1 MDIRRLVL
9 HGPSSLP
16 DGCITRKCLVED
28 ICPIG
33 TGFSERLDFLAKM
46 L

>member
-9 HGPSSLP
+9 HGSSLP